1 MEHDR
6 KIGIIGGMGP
16 AATWLFYRY
25 VTEMT
30 EASCDQDHVNMV
42 ILSDAAMPDRTAAI
56 LSGKEE
62 PVMKKMREDVKT
74 LVGCGCEAVA
84 VTCNT
89 AHFFMEKV
97 AKETQVPLIHM
108 LEETA
113 KEAVCQAGGGKIAI
127 LATRGTIQTG
137 LYQKRLESHGGHPFV
152 PSEEIEALVMSQIY
166 DRIKKGLP
174 AEKEVWEKIAA
185 YLRQENCA
193 CAIMGCTELSVVKE
207 ELHFS
212 SYYIDPMRILAARVI
227 TYSGREV
234 KPEYR

>member
-1 MEHDR
+1 MENDR

-56 LSGKEE
+56 LGGDEE

-74 LVGCGCEAVA
+74 LLGCGCEAVA

-108 LEETA
+108 PEETA
-113 KEAVCQAGGGKIAI
+113 KEAVHQAGGGKIAI
-127 LATRGTIQTG
+127 LATRGTIQTK
-137 LYQKRLESHGGHPFV
+137 LYQKRLEAHGGHPFV
-152 PSEEIEALVMSQIY
+152 PSEEIESLIMSQIY
-166 DRIKKGLP
+166 ERIKKGFRQKKKSGTKSQLICRS
-174 AEKEVWEKIAA
+174 KTAA
-185 YLRQENCA
+185 A
-193 CAIMGCTELSVVKE
+193 PSW
-207 ELHFS
+207 
-212 SYYIDPMRILAARVI
+212 AAQ
-227 TYSGREV
+227 SF
-234 KPEYR
+234 PL

>member
-1 MEHDR
+1 MENDR

-56 LSGKEE
+56 LGGDEE

-74 LVGCGCEAVA
+74 LLGCGCEAVA

-108 LEETA
+108 PEETA
-113 KEAVCQAGGGKIAI
+113 KEAVHQAGGGKIAI
-127 LATRGTIQTG
+127 LATRGTIQTK
-137 LYQKRLESHGGHPFV
+137 LYQKRLEAHGGHPFV
-152 PSEEIEALVMSQIY
+152 PSEEIESLIMSQIY
-166 DRIKKGLP
+166 ERIKKGLP
-174 AEKEVWEKIAA
+174 AEKEVWDKIAA
-185 YLRQENCA
+185 YLQEQNCS
-193 CAIMGCTELSVVKE
+193 CAIMGCTELSVVKD
-207 ELHFS
+207 ELHFGP
-212 SYYIDPMRILAARVI
+212 YYIDPMRILAARVI
-227 TYSGREV
+227 AFSGREV
-234 KPEYR
+234 KPEYK

>member
-1 MEHDR
+1 MEYDR

-108 LEETA
+108 PEETA
-113 KEAVCQAGGGKIAI
+113 KEAVCQAAGGK
-127 LATRGTIQTG
+127 
-137 LYQKRLESHGGHPFV
+137 
-152 PSEEIEALVMSQIY
+152 SQFW
-166 DRIKKGLP
+166 LP
-174 AEKEVWEKIAA
+174 AEQSRPDCIRSVLNHTVVI
-185 YLRQENCA
+185 R
-193 CAIMGCTELSVVKE
+193 LSLLKK
-207 ELHFS
+207 LKRLS
-212 SYYIDPMRILAARVI
+212 
-227 TYSGREV
+227 
-234 KPEYR
+234 